1 MCRLCIFGGTTE
13 GRELAEFCVEKQIM
27 AHICVT
33 SEYGFNLLPKSEFLH
48 ISAARLDVLQ
58 MKKMFEK
65 NKISLV
71 IDAAHPYAEEVR
83 KNIFDACKA
92 CNIRRLRVVRKRDG
106 SIKEGTYFENIR
118 GVIDFLNDNDG
129 NFLVTVGGKNIAEFS
144 GVKNYSERCTV
155 RVLDVPEIEKKC
167 AEMGFKKI
175 ISGRGPYSVQK
186 NIEHLRYAAAE
197 FLVTKESG
205 TEGGFCEK
213 IEAARVCGV
222 TPLIVKRPK
231 EDGISI
237 EKIKKILIAEID
249 DE

>member
-13 GRELAEFCVEKQIM
+13 GRELAEFCVKNKIN
-27 AHICVT
+27 AHVCVT
-33 SEYGFNLLPKSEFLH
+33 SEYGFELLPRSEFLH
-48 ISAARLDVLQ
+48 ISTARLDVFQ
-58 MKKMFEK
+58 MKELFEK

-92 CNIRRLRVVRKRDG
+92 CNIRRLRTVRKRDG
-106 SIKEGTYFENIR
+106 FIKEGTYFENIR
-118 GVIDFLNDNDG
+118 GVIDFLNENDG
-129 NFLVTVGGKNIAEFS
+129 NIFVTVGSKNIADFLD
-144 GVKNYSERCTV
+144 VKNFSERCTV
-155 RVLDVPEIEKKC
+155 RILDVPEIEKKC

-175 ISGRGPYSVQK
+175 ISGRGPYSVQN
-186 NIEHLRYAAAE
+186 NIEHLRYAVAE

-205 TEGGFCEK
+205 AEGGFSDK

-222 TPLIVKRPK
+222 TPLIVKRPE
-231 EDGISI
+231 EDGLSV
-237 EKIKKILIAEID
+237 EKIKEILIAEIC

>member
-13 GRELAEFCVEKQIM
+13 GRELAEFCVKNQIKS
-27 AHICVT
+27 HVCVT
-33 SEYGFNLLPKSEFLH
+33 SEYGFELLPRSDFLH
-48 ISAARLDVLQ
+48 ISTARLDVFQ
-58 MKKMFEK
+58 MKKLFEK

-71 IDAAHPYAEEVR
+71 IDATHPYANEVTQ
-83 KNIFDACKA
+83 NICDACKA
-92 CNIRRLRVVRKRDG
+92 CNIRRLRAVRERDEI
-106 SIKEGTYFENIR
+106 IKEGIYFENIR
-118 GVIDFLNDNDG
+118 GVIDFLNSNDG
-129 NFLVTVGGKNIAEFS
+129 NVLVAVGSKNIADFL
-144 GVKNYSERCTV
+144 GVKNFSERCTV
-155 RVLDVPEIEKKC
+155 RILDVPEIEKKC
-167 AEMGFKKI
+167 AGMVFKKI

-205 TEGGFCEK
+205 TEGGFCDK

-231 EDGISI
+231 EDGLSVK
-237 EKIKKILIAEID
+237 KIKEILIAEIC